1 MDNKVIYVDF
11 NSTSRKTK
19 STSSP
24 SNEHK
29 VIKQKKSF
37 FDIIIDR
44 FKALFGKS
52 SNTKYLKKA
61 DPRYK
66 HWL

>member
-1 MDNKVIYVDF
+1 MDKKVIYVDF

-19 STSSP
+19 SNP
-24 SNEHK
+24 QSNEHK
-29 VIKQKKSF
+29 IIKQKKSF

-52 SNTKYLKKA
+52 SNSKYLKKA
-61 DPRYK
+61 NPRYK

>member
-19 STSSP
+19 SGP
-24 SNEHK
+24 KGNEHK

-37 FDIIIDR
+37 FRAIIDR

-52 SNTKYLKKA
+52 NNKCLKKA
-61 DPRYK
+61 NPRYK

>member
-11 NSTSRKTK
+11 NSTSRK
-19 STSSP
+19 

-37 FDIIIDR
+37 FRAIIDR

-52 SNTKYLKKA
+52 NNKCLKKA
-61 DPRYK
+61 NPRYK

>member
-19 STSSP
+19 SSP
-24 SNEHK
+24 PNNEHK

-52 SNTKYLKKA
+52 SNNKCLKKA
-61 DPRYK
+61 NPHYK

>member
-11 NSTSRKTK
+11 NSTSRKIN
-19 STSSP
+19 SNP
-24 SNEHK
+24 QSNEHK
-29 VIKQKKSF
+29 IIKQKKSF

-52 SNTKYLKKA
+52 STRKYLKKA
-61 DPRYK
+61 NPRYK